1 MQGFLVESFT
11 NPLSGTPR
19 SIGKGELIVS
29 PLQQV
34 SLDDPYTRNG
44 ADRKTTSSSDRT
56 EVSRMKFRF
65 SQLKGTLQE
74 SEMRATAAEHRVA
87 LLQKEIKD
95 LGDGTKLSDA
105 DADGGKIKEIKK
117 EHK

>member
-1 MQGFLVESFT
+1 MQGFLVDSFT

-34 SLDDPYTRNG
+34 STRNG